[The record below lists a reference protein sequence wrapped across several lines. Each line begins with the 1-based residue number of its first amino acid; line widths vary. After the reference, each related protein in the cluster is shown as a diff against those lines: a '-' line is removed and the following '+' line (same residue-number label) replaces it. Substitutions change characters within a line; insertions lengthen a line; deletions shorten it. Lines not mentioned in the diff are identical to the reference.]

1 MPIKSTTDS
10 SETKFWNSP
19 GPNVLTNNRLAL
31 TLLGFAFLGFAF
43 VLLEFAVRHGNPLN
57 RIGFAVFVSAT
68 PALVALAFLRL
79 TKLLVSW
86 QGAGTLYLLIFFM
99 VLIIQ
104 NYGRTISIY

>member
-1 MPIKSTTDS
+1 MPIKSTTDNP
-10 SETKFWNSP
+10 ETKFWNSP
-19 GPNVLTNNRLAL
+19 GPNVLNNGWLVL
-31 TLLGFAFLGFAF
+31 TLFVYACLGCAFL
-43 VLLEFAVRHGNPLN
+43 LLINALRGGNASN
-57 RIGFAVFVSAT
+57 RIGFAVFMSIM

-86 QGAGTLYLLIFFM
+86 PGAGTLYLLIFFL